1 MSKVFRLGE
10 GPKTYN
16 DWDLECAS
24 DGKACTSKFL
34 RETINDKVEG
44 RCAGVEGKDAFYNCG

>member
-16 DWDLECAS
+16 DWNES
-24 DGKACTSKFL
+24 PSFP
-34 RETINDKVEG
+34 
-44 RCAGVEGKDAFYNCG
+44 YNSNNRKNIC